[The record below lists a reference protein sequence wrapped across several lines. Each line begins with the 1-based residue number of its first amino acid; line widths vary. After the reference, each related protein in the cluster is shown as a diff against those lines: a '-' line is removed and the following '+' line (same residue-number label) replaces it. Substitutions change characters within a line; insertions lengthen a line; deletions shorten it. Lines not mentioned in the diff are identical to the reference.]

1 MNPSSSVLGLAA
13 ASLLCITA
21 CDVDDPQPDDTAQQ
35 QRIAAGPIVG
45 LGLQPYHGRWEGPI
59 TQVDGITNNDYDATV
74 VLTPGRLCTLNG
86 GDILS
91 AEWDYYNLGVVCTSD
106 LQFLGLGLAPD
117 GTRTW
122 TFYDDNNG
130 GPCIDGLMDLTET
143 ADPTVLHY
151 TWRYL
156 NGTVDA
162 EGDVAKNGLCTPGF
176 GS

>member
-1 MNPSSSVLGLAA
+1 MTLSSSVLGLAA
-13 ASLLCITA
+13 TAMLLITA
-21 CDVDDPQPDDTAQQ
+21 CDADAPLIDDTEAEE
-35 QRIAAGPIVG
+35 RIAATPIGG
-45 LGLQPYHGRWEGPI
+45 LGLRPYHGRWEGPI

-74 VLTPGRLCTLNG
+74 VLTPGLCTITG
-86 GDILS
+86 GDVLS

-106 LQFLGLGLAPD
+106 LQYLGLGVWPD

-122 TFYDDNNG
+122 TFYDTNNS
-130 GPCIDGLMDLTET
+130 GPCLDGLMDLTET
-143 ADPTVLHY
+143 ADPAVLHY

-156 NGTVDA
+156 DGTVDA